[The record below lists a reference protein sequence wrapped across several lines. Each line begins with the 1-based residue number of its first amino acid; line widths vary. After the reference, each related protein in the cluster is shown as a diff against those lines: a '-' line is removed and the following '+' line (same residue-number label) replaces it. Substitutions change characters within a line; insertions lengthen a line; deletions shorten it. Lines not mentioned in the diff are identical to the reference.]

1 MAFDGGIGMRMLVI
15 ILVGALAGGCAAT
28 GTAPASQPIESS
40 DHPAAAPAAALVFST
55 PAGLYL
61 PPELL
66 RRDGRGESAYWGLQG
81 PTTTYHYIRTDD
93 RWGYDDFRGNFGDSY
108 RRRAV
113 MMQLGV
119 SVRP

>member
-1 MAFDGGIGMRMLVI
+1 MVLLI
-15 ILVGALAGGCAAT
+15 VGLLGGCAASRIE
-28 GTAPASQPIESS
+28 GVASPEVVYDDAQ
-40 DHPAAAPAAALVFST
+40 AAALVFDT
-55 PAGLYL
+55 PVGHLL
-61 PPELL
+61 PPQLL
-66 RRDGRGESAYWGLQG
+66 QRDGRGEAAYWGLQG

-93 RWGYDDFRGNFGDSY
+93 RWGNYDYRGNFGDHY

>member
-1 MAFDGGIGMRMLVI
+1 MRMMVI
-15 ILVGALAGGCAAT
+15 ILAGVLAGGCAAT
-28 GTAPASQPIESS
+28 GTAPVNHPIESV
-40 DHPAAAPAAALVFST
+40 DHPVAVPAAALVFNT
-55 PAGLYL
+55 PAGLDL

-93 RWGYDDFRGNFGDSY
+93 RWGYDDFRGNFGDTY

-113 MMQLGV
+113 IMQLGV

>member
-1 MAFDGGIGMRMLVI
+1 MML
-15 ILVGALAGGCAAT
+15 ILLMGVLAGGCVAGRGEVVERAV
-28 GTAPASQPIESS
+28 
-40 DHPAAAPAAALVFST
+40 DHEAVPAAALVFDT
-55 PAGLYL
+55 PAGQNV

-66 RRDGRGESAYWGLQG
+66 ARAGRGETAYWGLQG

-93 RWGYDDFRGNFGDSY
+93 RWGFDDFRGNFGDSY